1 MRQTTL
7 CVPLEVKP
15 ESCSRLSALLED
27 LQREEDQGPGGHPAN
42 FARVAREVPA
52 LHFMSMSV
60 FTAAAYDPIFVLE
73 ANFDGAP
80 REFWAQMEA
89 AFEPRLRGILRC
101 CKRPLDEDGALYD
114 AVTSPDRRTPVTAY
128 FAARTEPPSAFHQGN
143 RGLTRDR
150 ILREAALF
158 RAVRAELDTPN
169 HGGRS
174 PYRGIDPAA
183 VHARLRERMLP
194 AHPWLNDPP
203 QRRVTFGERAQD
215 LVRLLAFAVA
225 ALFLL
230 SLPGLILSVIVP
242 WRFLAAAIGAAAA
255 LAGIVIFSKRKPL
268 GDTGTPID
276 FNVVGFLLGSLP
288 LVLGYGLGYVFLAT
302 VTLAAALTGLSGLS
316 SLLGITGRLGFRSAF
331 DLALPAVLWG
341 LASLVASVPF
351 LVLWLRYLERRDSS
365 HDAPEIDEQLLRE
378 MIRREDWIV
387 QNHMGSLVLIKP
399 GVLRSVLI
407 RAGHKGLGLLLR
419 VTASNGYLGSM
430 RTIHFAHWAFLN
442 NGSRLLFLSNF
453 DHSWDSYLD
462 DFIEKAHNGLT
473 MAWSCG
479 VGFPPTRFLI
489 LDGASHGRQ
498 FKTWG
503 LASRTVSRFWYSAY
517 PTLSVNQI
525 ERNSRIATTLSAP
538 RVSEKEAGVWIQ
550 DL

>member
-1 MRQTTL
+1 
-7 CVPLEVKP
+7 
-15 ESCSRLSALLED
+15 
-27 LQREEDQGPGGHPAN
+27 
-42 FARVAREVPA
+42 
-52 LHFMSMSV
+52 V

-73 ANFDGAP
+73 ANFDGPP
-80 REFWAQMEA
+80 RAFWGQMEA
-89 AFEPRLRGILRC
+89 AFEPRLRTILRC
-101 CKRPLDEDGALYD
+101 CKKPLDEDGALYD
-114 AVTSPDRRTPVTAY
+114 AVTSPHARTPVTAY
-128 FAARTEPPSAFHQGN
+128 FEARTQPPSAFHQGN

-150 ILREAALF
+150 ILREAELF
-158 RAVRAELDTPN
+158 RAVRAELDAPN
-169 HGGRS
+169 QGGPS
-174 PYRGIDPAA
+174 PYRGIEPDA
-183 VHARLRERMLP
+183 VHARLRGRMLP

-203 QRRVTFGERAQD
+203 QRRVTIGERAQD

-225 ALFLL
+225 LLFVL
-230 SLPGLILSVIVP
+230 SLPGLVLSAIVP
-242 WRFLAAAIGAAAA
+242 WRFLAAAIVGAAA
-255 LAGIVIFSKRKPL
+255 LAGAIIFSKRKPL
-268 GDTGTPID
+268 GDTGTPTD
-276 FNVVGFLLGSLP
+276 VNVLGFLAQGLP
-288 LVLGYGLGYVFLAT
+288 LILGYGLGYVAVAT
-302 VTLAAALTGLSGLS
+302 VALAAALTGLSGVS
-316 SLLGITGRLGFRSAF
+316 SLLGITGWIGFQSAL
-331 DLALPAVLWG
+331 DLALRAVLWG
-341 LASLVASVPF
+341 LASLVASIPF
-351 LVLWLRYLERRDSS
+351 LVLWLRYTERRDSS
-365 HDAPEIDEQLLRE
+365 HDAPEVDEQLLRE
-378 MIRREDWIV
+378 MVRREDWIV
-387 QNHMGSLVLIKP
+387 QNHMSSVVLIKP
-399 GVLRSVLI
+399 GVLRTVLI

-473 MAWSCG
+473 LAWSCG

-525 ERNSRIATTLSAP
+525 ERNSRIASVLCAAS
-538 RVSEKEAGVWIQ
+538 VNEKEAAVWMQ